1 MWYILIKNI
10 AQYSLFFWLSYTEL
24 AATLIHI
31 SFFKAK
37 DMLELPSKLPDLGV
51 TIF

>member
-10 AQYSLFFWLSYTEL
+10 AQYSLFFRLSYTEL
-24 AATLIHI
+24 AATLIQI

-37 DMLELPSKLPDLGV
+37 DMLNSLLNYP
-51 TIF
+51 IWA